1 MVISSIDLMDGK
13 AVQLRQGKEKIL
25 EKDNPIQLAKEFD
38 KYGKIAVIDLDAA
51 LDKKNNEEVIKQ
63 ILRVAECRVGGGI
76 RTTKKAKEIISLGA
90 EKIIIGSKAFEDDKV
105 NHSFLQELMDEIG
118 RQHIIIAID
127 AINQEIVTKG
137 WQHKTGLKLL
147 DTVNQIEKY
156 ASEFLFT
163 CVEQEGTLTGINL
176 DTVKELVNATKN
188 KITVAGGVS
197 SLEEIKILAELG
209 VDVQLGMALYT
220 GKINLSEAFIESLNW
235 ESDLIPTITTDET
248 GQVLMLAY
256 SNKESLARIFDT
268 NQMWYYSRSRQKL
281 WRKGEIS
288 GNTQELL
295 QIHADC
301 DRDTLLATVKQKG
314 VACHTG
320 SYSCFGDKI
329 FNLDELYTVVKD
341 RIENPRPNSYTAKLT
356 DSLLNE
362 KILEEAQEVVEC
374 NTKDEII
381 WEVADLLYFLIVL
394 LVKNGVKIEDVLFE
408 LRRRREK

>member
-281 WRKGEIS
+281 WRF
-288 GNTQELL
+288 
-295 QIHADC
+295 
-301 DRDTLLATVKQKG
+301 LAILK
-314 VACHTG
+314 
-320 SYSCFGDKI
+320 
-329 FNLDELYTVVKD
+329 
-341 RIENPRPNSYTAKLT
+341 NSYK
-356 DSLLNE
+356 
-362 KILEEAQEVVEC
+362 
-374 NTKDEII
+374 
-381 WEVADLLYFLIVL
+381 FMLIVIGTL
-394 LVKNGVKIEDVLFE
+394 YSPQ
-408 LRRRREK
+408 